1 VWGWGG
7 WTPWAPG
14 YAPSYNEA
22 ESLKAEKAA
31 LENRLKEIEERL
43 KGLEA

>member
-1 VWGWGG
+1 VWGWSG
-7 WTPWAPG
+7 WAPWAPG
-14 YAPSYNEA
+14 YAPGYDET

-43 KGLEA
+43 KGLEG